1 MERHS
6 RLLLIAAP
14 VVVVLFSLL
23 QGAYDI
29 DPHHWGLM
37 LSNAKDLYKGQTPYK
52 DIFIQYGILTTIL
65 QAFAFGVGKNMLSI
79 IVITSVCYAIGILLV
94 YAIALRVLKNKTIA
108 LYVLITLVLFHPLAM
123 YPWSNYMAF
132 PFLMAG
138 IYFSI
143 TLSTDGAIDIRRSV
157 LSGLFLGMAV
167 LCREGLAP
175 AVVLYAFFSFV
186 FDWLRSDHRKNTC
199 LNFVL
204 MLLGFALPIGAF
216 FVYLN
221 SHGLVE
227 YWINLAITLPRIY
240 AQESFG
246 SLKTF
251 IFQAI
256 FKEIYTGYRHADIR
270 WVLVSLMIVANLYI
284 LIVFTVKRKLF
295 FATTAMAKIALASLL
310 LLSSALH
317 LAEIFRIATASS
329 VGLIGL
335 YAYLESKSWAK
346 SFFIFIA
353 LWLGLTATY
362 GNRGNYFFPTWET
375 VSQSRLVESPKIF
388 SGQLWTPEVANYYKS
403 LDITFQDLQKLP
415 CNIQYQ
421 KNNTRDSLVKVISPF
436 EQLQL
441 APFQTSDKK
450 SALRPDLDASAKIAL
465 AEKIILIETV
475 ESRRTIRSE
484 DSPHGF
490 AVYKTLSIPYQ
501 FFMPHDQ
508 KLIIYAPLACIKYH

>member
-1 MERHS
+1 MDRYTRS
-6 RLLLIAAP
+6 FLVATPLL
-14 VVVVLFSLL
+14 VVFFSLF

-37 LSNAKDLYKGQTPYK
+37 LSNAKDLFEGHAPYK
-52 DIFIQYGILTTIL
+52 EIFIQYGILTTIL
-65 QAFAFGVGKNMLSI
+65 QAAAFGIGKNMLSI

-108 LYVLITLVLFHPLAM
+108 LYILVTLVLFHPLAM
-123 YPWSNYMAF
+123 YPWSNYVAF

-143 TLSTDGAIDIRRSV
+143 TLSSDGVIDFRSAV
-157 LSGLFLGMAV
+157 LSGLFLSMAV

-186 FDWLRSDHRKNTC
+186 LDWLRSGHRNIT
-199 LNFVL
+199 FVNYGL
-204 MLLGFALPIGAF
+204 LLLGLMLPIGIF

-221 SHGLVE
+221 SHGLVD
-227 YWINLAITLPRIY
+227 YWFNLAITLPGIY
-240 AQESFG
+240 AQESF
-246 SLKTF
+246 SSFKTF
-251 IFQAI
+251 IFHAV
-256 FKEIYTGYRHADIR
+256 FKEIYRGYRHADIR
-270 WVLVSLMIVANLYI
+270 WVLVSLMIAANLYI
-284 LIVFTVKRKLF
+284 LIAFSIKRKLF
-295 FATTAMAKIALASLL
+295 FATTAIVKIALASLL

-375 VSQSRLVESPKIF
+375 ASRSRLVESPKIF

-421 KNNTRDSLVKVISPF
+421 KNNTRDSLLKVISPF

-441 APFQTSDKK
+441 APFQTSKK
-450 SALRPDLDASAKIAL
+450 MSALRSDLDAGAKIAL

-475 ESRRTIRSE
+475 ESKRTIRSE
-484 DSPHGF
+484 DVPHGF
-490 AVYKTLSIPYQ
+490 TVYKTLSIPHQ

>member
-6 RLLLIAAP
+6 RLLLILAP
-14 VVVVLFSLL
+14 LTVVLFSLL

-37 LSNAKDLYKGQTPYK
+37 LSNAKDLYDGLTPYQEV
-52 DIFIQYGILTTIL
+52 FIQYGILTTLL
-65 QAFAFGVGKNMLSI
+65 QAFAFAIGKNMLSI
-79 IVITSVCYAIGILLV
+79 IAITSICYAIGILLV
-94 YAIALRVLKNKTIA
+94 YVIALKVLESKTTA

-123 YPWSNYMAF
+123 YPWSNYVAF

-143 TLSTDGAIDIRRSV
+143 TFSSDSAIDFRRAL
-157 LSGLFLGMAV
+157 LSGLFLSMAI

-175 AVVLYAFFSFV
+175 AVVLYAFLSFA

-204 MLLGFALPIGAF
+204 MLLGLALPIGAF

-221 SHGLVE
+221 SHGLLE
-227 YWINLAITLPRIY
+227 YWINLAITLPGIY

-270 WVLVSLMIVANLYI
+270 WVLVSLMIAANLYI
-284 LIVFTVKRKLF
+284 LIAFAIKRRLF
-295 FATTAMAKIALASLL
+295 FASTAIPKIALASLL

-335 YAYLESKSWAK
+335 YAYLESKSWSK

-375 VSQSRLVESPKIF
+375 VSQGRLVEGPKIF
-388 SGQLWTPEVANYYKS
+388 SGQLWSPDVANYYQT
-403 LDITFQDLQKLP
+403 LDLTFQDLKKLP
-415 CNIQYQ
+415 CSIQYQ
-421 KNNTRDSLVKVISPF
+421 KNNTRDSLLKVISPF

-441 APFQTSDKK
+441 APFQTSKQM
-450 SALRPDLDASAKIAL
+450 SALRPDLDADSKIAL

-475 ESRRTIRSE
+475 ESRRAIKSE
-484 DSPHGF
+484 DAPNGF
-490 AVYKTLSIPYQ
+490 AIYKTLSIPHQ
-501 FFMPHDQ
+501 FFMPQDQ
-508 KLIIYAPLACIKYH
+508 KLIIYAPLTCIKYH